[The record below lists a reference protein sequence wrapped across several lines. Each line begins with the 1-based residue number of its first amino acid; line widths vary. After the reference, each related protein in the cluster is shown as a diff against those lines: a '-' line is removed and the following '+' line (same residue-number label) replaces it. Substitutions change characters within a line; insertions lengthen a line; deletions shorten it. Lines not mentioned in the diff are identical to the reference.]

1 MHLNIL
7 TAVFAHCI
15 TQQLDYEVKLA
26 IVIGKEGEKI
36 KVRRDMCIPI
46 YILYDLFTLGR
57 RCYVIYW
64 WLHCFS

>member
-7 TAVFAHCI
+7 TAVSVHCP
-15 TQQLDYEVKLA
+15 TQQLDYEVELA
-26 IVIGKEGEKI
+26 IVIGKEGKKI

-46 YILYDLFTLGR
+46 CILYDLFTLGR

-64 WLHCFS
+64 RLHCCS